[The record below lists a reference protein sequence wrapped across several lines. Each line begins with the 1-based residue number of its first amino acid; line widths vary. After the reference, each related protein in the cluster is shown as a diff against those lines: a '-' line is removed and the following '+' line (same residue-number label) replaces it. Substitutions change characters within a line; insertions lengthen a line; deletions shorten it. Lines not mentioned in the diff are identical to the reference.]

1 MQRHRPVTVA
11 LSVAP
16 RPLANEIGGPK
27 DGPIRPADL
36 PPFLANMQAVRDL
49 LALSTA
55 SATR

>member
-16 RPLANEIGGPK
+16 RPWRTRSAGPK

-36 PPFLANMQAVRDL
+36 PPFLADMLLESLLKVAVPL
-49 LALSTA
+49 LGDP
-55 SATR
+55 